1 MKKLVLTTLCL
12 LLGVMSTWADGDYG
26 THYKY
31 NAGPDQHL
39 IFVSLVDAQG
49 AELSAADLADGS
61 YYLGA
66 FIGNECRGEAEVE
79 LYDNNNLPFG
89 NLFTM
94 VVQGDG
100 TKDNGEKITF
110 RLYKQS
116 MASGGEAEYII
127 PETTAYVPFQKD
139 KTTGSP
145 SAPYEVK
152 FVPATSIGLPTSI
165 TVHLGD
171 THNMIDE
178 ITVYPEGSLLPYP
191 LEWSDTQGAIA
202 IGENVLDALKVHLGG
217 IPVQLTA
224 GTYEYALP
232 MVNTTIYVDNPATS
246 FEWIYKDVVKDAN
259 DASKGAITLP
269 KNWLFTERLDTII
282 NHRGEGFE
290 LKGKGPQEPSTTTY
304 TWKSSNEDILGP
316 SPMSS
321 MLFEAKAAGT
331 VVLTGTPQDG
341 STATSPQLTVTLVQ
355 PVEVFAFDSDNKKD
369 TILVLQV
376 GENLTQ
382 RLKTIVNVM
391 PSEATNKEWSIKE
404 DFDTEY
410 LEKQGNDVIAKKASW
425 SGEMQPIFLDESN
438 IPFTIYAKDGYGC
451 EKKIGVVIIPVQPTA
466 LASKKSTINL
476 KQPQGGVEDISKQI
490 YDNLKLT
497 PDETN
502 IDWWIKMIKLESS
515 DPSII
520 EIVENNTNA
529 TSNPTND
536 PNPDA
541 SPGAY
546 DVKLNVKS
554 GTVTITAQIEKGVW
568 DDKNIERNT
577 DVNDP
582 TRDVI
587 NIGTKSLGPVSFTVD
602 VAEGFTGFRIESDV
616 IDEDTAYMA
625 AGGTIEVTLV
635 PLPEGIGQDS
645 FDATKIDVKV
655 DPSVPMPGGWTFAEV
670 APTEG
675 DNTGLKWNITTKSV
689 GNATISVYYE
699 KKPKAKEATLWSL
712 QSMDLN
718 SGWQWISLYQGQI
731 FGKVMMEYLFGDKLG
746 EIRSCNSILFND
758 TEYGYFGALTELD
771 TLKAYKLKMKEDAL
785 PVLIPDTSDVSSYFV
800 NNNIDNAPLSVAVR
814 KGWNWVGNPYQYY
827 QNLSD
832 IFGNTQFSEG
842 DEIRGKTAYAQYIEN
857 KWQGA
862 LTHLTPGEGYMVYK
876 ANGGQIDF
884 VREFTL
890 KQQAEAPAG
899 ARSYSN
905 APALKID
912 HSRFMDNMS
921 MIAYIDGLADAS
933 HLTLYAFRGGEC
945 RGRGVAVGDRQ
956 FITIHGETGERFTF
970 AAYDELSGQFY
981 ELTGSRAFTTSSG
994 TFKAPVPL
1002 YINQTTTVEAIMN
1015 KAALS
1020 DEVYDLQGRRVDD
1033 AQMKKGIYVQRGKKV
1048 VK

>member
-1 MKKLVLTTLCL
+1 MPSVSIWG
-12 LLGVMSTWADGDYG
+12 GV
-26 THYKY
+26 
-31 NAGPDQHL
+31 N
-39 IFVSLVDAQG
+39 
-49 AELSAADLADGS
+49 
-61 YYLGA
+61 
-66 FIGNECRGEAEVE
+66 
-79 LYDNNNLPFG
+79 
-89 NLFTM
+89 
-94 VVQGDG
+94 
-100 TKDNGEKITF
+100 
-110 RLYKQS
+110 
-116 MASGGEAEYII
+116 
-127 PETTAYVPFQKD
+127 
-139 KTTGSP
+139 
-145 SAPYEVK
+145 
-152 FVPATSIGLPTSI
+152 
-165 TVHLGD
+165 
-171 THNMIDE
+171 
-178 ITVYPEGSLLPYP
+178 VY
-191 LEWSDTQGAIA
+191 
-202 IGENVLDALKVHLGG
+202 
-217 IPVQLTA
+217 LTA
-224 GTYEYALP
+224 GTDEYALP

-246 FEWIYKDVVKDAN
+246 FEWIYKNVVKDAN

-290 LKGKGPQEPSTTTY
+290 LKGKGPQQPSTTTY

-341 STATSPQLTVTLVQ
+341 STATSPQLTVTIVQ
-355 PVEVFAFDSDNKKD
+355 PVEDFAFDSDNKKD

-391 PSEATNKEWSIKE
+391 PSEATNKEWGIK
-404 DFDTEY
+404 DGFNSEY

-451 EKKIGVVIIPVQPTA
+451 EKTIGVVIIPVQPTA

-541 SPGAY
+541 SPGSY

-554 GTVTITAQIEKGVW
+554 GTVTITALIDNGVW
-568 DDKNIERNT
+568 DVQKIERNIDMT
-577 DVNDP
+577 DP
-582 TRDVI
+582 TRKVI
-587 NIGTKSLGPVSFTVD
+587 NIGSKSLGPISFTVE
-602 VAEGFTGFRIESDV
+602 VAEGFSGFLVESDY
-616 IDEDTAYMA
+616 IDADTAYITV
-625 AGGTIEVTLV
+625 GDTFEVNLV
-635 PLPEGIGQDS
+635 PQPEGIGLDS
-645 FDATKIDVKV
+645 FDADEIVV
-655 DPSVPMPGGWTFAEV
+655 HVEPSVPMPDGWTFAEV
-670 APTEG
+670 ARKEG

-689 GNATISVYYE
+689 GNATIKVFYE

-712 QSMDLN
+712 QGMDLN
-718 SGWQWISLYQGQI
+718 SGWQWISLYQGQV
-731 FGKVMMEYLFGDKLG
+731 FGKVMMQILFGDELG

-771 TLKAYKLKMKEDAL
+771 TLKAYKVRMTDDSWT
-785 PVLIPDTSDVSSYFV
+785 LIPDTSDVSSYFTNNDINV
-800 NNNIDNAPLSVAVR
+800 NPLSVAVR

-827 QNLSD
+827 QKLSD
-832 IFGNTQFSEG
+832 VFGNTQFSEG
-842 DEIRGKTAYAQYIEN
+842 DEIRGKTAFAQYQGNEW
-857 KWQGA
+857 KGA
-862 LTHLTPGEGYMVYK
+862 LTYLTPGEGYMVYM

-884 VREFTL
+884 VREFSL
-890 KQQAEAPAG
+890 KQQAEAPAT

-905 APALKID
+905 APVFEID

-921 MIAYIDGLADAS
+921 MIAHVGGLVDAT

-956 FITIHGETGERFTF
+956 FITIHGKSGERFTF
-970 AAYDELSGQFY
+970 AAYDELTGKFY
-981 ELTGSRAFTTSSG
+981 ELIGSRAFTSSCG

-1002 YINQTTTVEAIMN
+1002 YIDQTTSVEAIKN

-1020 DEVYDLQGRRVDD
+1020 DEIYDLQGRRIDN